1 MKDLKEVKEIAQQ
14 MLALSSEL
22 LRLVVMDE
30 QERRA
35 LIEEVKKMPSGKFYI
50 SQA

>member
-22 LRLVVMDE
+22 LHLVVMDE
-30 QERRA
+30 VERRA
-35 LIEEVKKMPSGKFYI
+35 LIEEVKKMPSGKCYT
-50 SQA
+50 SPA